1 MKGVKYNLIFTTAK
15 NKKLLF
21 LNLPINNMMET
32 LENTIQEEY
41 NIKMKITKNM
51 IYNLVHRPLKVN
63 RVVRQFSQITFS
75 TRNIEG

>member
-41 NIKMKITKNM
+41 NIKMKITRNM